1 MSIGVR
7 ASAWLTVVERGR
19 GVAQLLGQWE
29 ERRMAEETPLP
40 EAYSPPSPAWRAAF
54 SPQAPTAAEQEVSM
68 SPMQRELDRR
78 IAFLESQL
86 RENASPKDEW
96 TAAAEVRPT

>member
-1 MSIGVR
+1 
-7 ASAWLTVVERGR
+7 
-19 GVAQLLGQWE
+19 
-29 ERRMAEETPLP
+29 MAEETPLP

-54 SPQAPTAAEQEVSM
+54 SPQTTAAEEVSM

-86 RENASPKDEW
+86 RENAPKDHG
-96 TAAAEVRPT
+96 TAAEVRPRTNQHDSTAWARVEHTRSSIGVRRPSRSTD